1 MVPFPSKMQGN
12 IFPLSVDIYKF
23 LTDDSRKRIK
33 FKMAFASKQTFALD
47 FGIPRAL
54 RHRERAS
61 THQIMPVSSRQFEC
75 YTDSGLERI
84 LSRLHLCQMHFL
96 SL

>member
-1 MVPFPSKMQGN
+1 MIHVRELNLRWLLLLNRHLPWIS
-12 IFPLSVDIYKF
+12 
-23 LTDDSRKRIK
+23 
-33 FKMAFASKQTFALD
+33 
-47 FGIPRAL
+47 GIPRAL

-61 THQIMPVSSRQFEC
+61 THQIMPVFSRQFEC